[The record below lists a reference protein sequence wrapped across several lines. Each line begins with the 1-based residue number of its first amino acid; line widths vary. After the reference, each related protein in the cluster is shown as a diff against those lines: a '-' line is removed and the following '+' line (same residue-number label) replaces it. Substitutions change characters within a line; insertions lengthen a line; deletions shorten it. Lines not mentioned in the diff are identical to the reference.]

1 MFVYEKDIYRPVVCR
16 VSAAQ
21 VSLYVNVMI
30 IKIIKIIIVN
40 LGGISLFEE
49 LDKLMQSVWFDCSY
63 TLIINRSPF
72 SNVLQKTV
80 S

>member
-1 MFVYEKDIYRPVVCR
+1 MFVYEKDIYRHVV
-16 VSAAQ
+16 SQ
-21 VSLYVNVMI
+21 PQ
-30 IKIIKIIIVN
+30 IIIVN

>member
-1 MFVYEKDIYRPVVCR
+1 MFVYEKDIYRPVV
-16 VSAAQ
+16 SQ
-21 VSLYVNVMI
+21 PQ
-30 IKIIKIIIVN
+30 IIIVN
-40 LGGISLFEE
+40 LGGISIFEE